1 MVAETRLAPN
11 SEWRSSV
18 NIDLILRGGR
28 IHTMSAVGTTDAVA
42 IHDGRIIAL
51 GEDALRLDARVTRD
65 IRGKTVLPGFI
76 DAHAH
81 SVWFGLTLVE
91 LDVAPARSLDEIYA
105 LVAERASD
113 TPVGEW
119 IVGAG
124 FNQMSVGNRYP
135 DPDRL
140 TIAAGGRPV
149 WLKHTSG
156 HACVLNRAAM
166 SETGVYEAALR
177 GVEGG
182 RIVLDERGEPTG
194 LLEEQ
199 AMRLVQ
205 DVMLPYPLARIEE
218 ALEAAT
224 AHYVSEGLTSVTDAG
239 IGGGWIGHSP
249 QEFSAYQNVL
259 ARGSLRTRQQV
270 MPESS
275 TLARHGEPGA
285 AGSFVGFNTGVR
297 SGLGDD
303 WLQLG
308 PAKFFL
314 DGSILGA
321 TARMTEEYHHC
332 AGSHGYYQGN
342 RDDIRGHALDAGR
355 GGWALAMHAVG
366 DEAVDLAIDI
376 AHTLRAEGITPPMPH
391 RVEHGGVVRPEQ
403 LTELAEAG
411 LTVIGQP
418 RFLTLYGDGFREFI
432 GDDRAEWSFRSKS
445 LLDAGMSLALTSD
458 RPVAPGA
465 PLSVI
470 ESSMLRRT
478 ESGHLYGA
486 HERLTIDEALA
497 AYTTGPAQVTG
508 WAGRKGV
515 IAVGA
520 LADLAV
526 LGADPRDVLPE
537 EVSDIPVAATVLG
550 GEAVYDPEGVIAV

>member
-1 MVAETRLAPN
+1 M
-11 SEWRSSV
+11 

-28 IHTMSAVGTTDAVA
+28 IHTMSAAGTTDAVA
-42 IHDGRIIAL
+42 IHDGRIVAL
-51 GEDALRLDARVTRD
+51 GAEALGLDARVTRD
-65 IRGKTVLPGFI
+65 LGGKTVLPGFI

-91 LDVAPARSLDEIYA
+91 LDVAPARSLDDIYA
-105 LVAERASD
+105 LVAERASG
-113 TPVGEW
+113 TPDGEW

-124 FNQMSVGNRYP
+124 FNQMTVGNRYP
-135 DPDRL
+135 DPERL
-140 TIAAGGRPV
+140 TSAAGGRPV

-156 HACVLNRAAM
+156 HACVVNSAAM
-166 SETGVYEAALR
+166 AAVGVYEAVTR

-218 ALEAAT
+218 ALDAAT
-224 AHYVSEGLTSVTDAG
+224 AHYLSEGLTSVTDAG

-249 QEFSAYQNVL
+249 QEFAAYQNVL
-259 ARGSLRTRQQV
+259 ARGRLHTRQQV

-275 TLARHGEPGA
+275 TLARRGEPGA
-285 AGSFVGFNTGVR
+285 VGSFVGFSTGVR

-303 WLQLG
+303 RLQLG

-332 AGSHGYYQGN
+332 AGSHGYYQGD
-342 RDDIRGHALDAGR
+342 REDIRDHALDAGR
-355 GGWALAMHAVG
+355 AGWALAMHAVG

-376 AHTLRAEGITPPMPH
+376 ARTLRAEGITPPMSH

-403 LTELAEAG
+403 LTELADAG
-411 LTVIGQP
+411 LTVMGQP

-445 LLDAGMSLALTSD
+445 LLGAGMPLALTSD

-470 ESSMLRRT
+470 ESSMLRLT

-497 AYTTGPAQVTG
+497 GYTTGPAGVTG

-515 IAVGA
+515 IAAGA
-520 LADLAV
+520 LADLVV
-526 LGADPRDVLPE
+526 LGADPREVLPE

-550 GEAVYDPEGVIAV
+550 GEAVYDPEGSVAV